1 MNAFANHFWFEF
13 RTGIR
18 NVTLLLLTYLI
29 PLGLYVLMGFVLID
43 IDPAFGEMFIP
54 LMTII
59 AILLSTLLGLPDLLV
74 TARKAGIFRNYK
86 INGVPTVSLLIIPA
100 LTTIF
105 HLVIVTI
112 IFVVAAASLFS
123 ASVPIDW
130 LGFVVTFIVTA
141 FALAGLGVL
150 IGVISA
156 SSRITVLWSQAI
168 FIPTMVVMWIPA
180 SVLPD
185 AVIRAAQLLPPT
197 HATNAFRGLAMGL
210 TTDFNALGSLVV
222 LATGGVLA
230 FGLAIYL
237 FSWDS
242 HNETWRAHPALA
254 LLALLPYV
262 IGVILF

>member
-1 MNAFANHFWFEF
+1 M
-13 RTGIR
+13 
-18 NVTLLLLTYLI
+18 
-29 PLGLYVLMGFVLID
+29 
-43 IDPAFGEMFIP
+43 
-54 LMTII
+54 
-59 AILLSTLLGLPDLLV
+59 
-74 TARKAGIFRNYK
+74 
-86 INGVPTVSLLIIPA
+86 
-100 LTTIF
+100 
-105 HLVIVTI
+105 
-112 IFVVAAASLFS
+112 
-123 ASVPIDW
+123 
-130 LGFVVTFIVTA
+130 TFIVTA

-185 AVIRAAQLLPPT
+185 GVIRVAQLLPPT

-210 TTDFNALGSLVV
+210 TTDFDPLGSLVI

-242 HNETWRAHPALA
+242 HNETRRGHPALA

-262 IGVILF
+262 IGAILL

>member
-18 NVTLLLLTYLI
+18 NVTSLLLAYLI
-29 PLGLYVLMGFVLID
+29 PLALFFMLGFVLID

-54 LMTII
+54 LMTLI
-59 AILLSTLLGLPDLLV
+59 AILLSTLMGLPDPLV

-86 INGVPTVSLLIIPA
+86 INGVPTLSLLIIPA

-112 IFVVAAASLFS
+112 IFIGAAPLLFS
-123 ASVPIDW
+123 VSAPLDW

-141 FALAGLGVL
+141 FAMAGLGVL

-156 SSRITVLWSQAI
+156 NSRITVLWAQAI
-168 FIPTMVVMWIPA
+168 FIPTMVVMFIPA
-180 SVLPD
+180 DVMPD
-185 AVIRAAQLLPPT
+185 AVMRVAQILPPT
-197 HATNAFRGLAMGL
+197 LAMNAFRGLAMGL
-210 TTDFNALGSLVV
+210 TTDLDALGSLVV
-222 LATGGVLA
+222 LTMGGVLA

-242 HNETWRAHPALA
+242 HNETRRGHPALA

-262 IGVILF
+262 IAVVLF